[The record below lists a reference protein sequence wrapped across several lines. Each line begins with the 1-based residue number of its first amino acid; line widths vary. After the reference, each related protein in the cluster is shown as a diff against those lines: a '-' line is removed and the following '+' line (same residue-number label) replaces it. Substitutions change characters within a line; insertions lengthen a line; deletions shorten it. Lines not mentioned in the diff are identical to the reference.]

1 MVSGR
6 NNKGISL
13 VEVLI
18 VVAILGI
25 MGTIAIPAMISWR
38 ENKAIQGAGRDMYS
52 NFRKAQSIA
61 VKNNRNCAVS
71 FDGVKGYEVYVEEP
85 MPSSNKKYQRDSNE
99 QVIAKVEWSQYR
111 NVQLGEEV
119 KFAKNTL
126 GQPTVVFQPTLI
138 PTSPNNIPNG
148 TVKLINTGAKKA
160 AVAVS
165 GSGNIS
171 LEWDW

>member
-25 MGTIAIPAMISWR
+25 MGTIAVPGMISWR

-52 NFRKAQSIA
+52 NLRKAQSTA
-61 VKNNRNCAVS
+61 VKDNRNCAVS
-71 FDGVKGYEVYVEEP
+71 FDGATGYTVYVDENKNFVQDGGEP
-85 MPSSNKKYQRDSNE
+85 
-99 QVIAKVEWSQYR
+99 VIAQVRWEQYR
-111 NVQLGEEV
+111 NVRLGEEV
-119 KFAKNTL
+119 NFGKN
-126 GQPTVVFQPTLI
+126 GDDQPTIVFQPTLI
-138 PTSPNNIPNG
+138 PIGPNNIPNG
-148 TVKLINTGAKKA
+148 TVKLINTEAKKA

-165 GSGNIS
+165 SSGNIS
-171 LEWDW
+171 LKWEW